1 MLYLS
6 RYIIFVQELLLIMYV
21 YWIEHP
27 YLFSADSFI
36 FGKKAAERICDA
48 L

>member
-1 MLYLS
+1 MLYVS
-6 RYIIFVQELLLIMYV
+6 RYIIFVKELLLIMYV

-36 FGKKAAERICDA
+36 LGIKSSRKN